1 MYGITLI
8 LVLAVV
14 GGVIAFIG
22 DRLGTRIGK
31 RRLSIFGLR
40 PRHTAVVVTVFTGV
54 CITTVTFGVMAA
66 VSENVRTAL
75 FGMERLNRMMAET
88 QAALTRTADALTQA
102 QSDQELSLIHI

>member
-8 LVLAVV
+8 LILAVV

-31 RRLSIFGLR
+31 RKLSIFGLR
-40 PRHTAVVVTVFTGV
+40 PRHTAVVVTIFTGV

-66 VSENVRTAL
+66 VSDRGYACGAGFY
-75 FGMERLNRMMAET
+75 FGRAGACTERSGEGKQRAGKIRRGDC
-88 QAALTRTADALTQA
+88 AA
-102 QSDQELSLIHI
+102 

>member
-31 RRLSIFGLR
+31 RKLSIFGLR
-40 PRHTAVVVTVFTGV
+40 PRHTAVVVTIFTGV
-54 CITTVTFGVMAA
+54 CITTVTFGI
-66 VSENVRTAL
+66 SR
-75 FGMERLNRMMAET
+75 RQCPRMCA
-88 QAALTRTADALTQA
+88 RR
-102 QSDQELSLIHI
+102 SLEWTG